1 MNYEN
6 RPLFFTSWKLKKK
19 ENLSELFQITYLSN
33 LDTIIDL
40 IADVNDIYGVLKGR
54 TKRYRLIQIFNRNLF
69 SVKTLFL
76 KGLD

>member
-6 RPLFFTSWKLKKK
+6 RPLFITSWKLKQK

-40 IADVNDIYGVLKGR
+40 LADDNDFYGVLIGR
-54 TKRYRLIQIFNRNLF
+54 YQTLQFNLNI
-69 SVKTLFL
+69 
-76 KGLD
+76 